1 MEERES
7 SSKSARE
14 AAVFNKKRA
23 EGRDESDR
31 PKKLQLKVRT
41 LNPANTISYV
51 QVRQMVFLIS
61 RVCVGVFII
70 IIWYFLSLASSSVV
84 LLG

>member
-51 QVRQMVFLIS
+51 QVRPMAFLIS
-61 RVCVGVFII
+61 CVCVCVC
-70 IIWYFLSLASSSVV
+70 SL
-84 LLG
+84 LLFVIFVSGFF